1 MVTAILLNTYKRI
14 IDKFVERLSAIEG
27 EDKLLEESLQDAGLT
42 EDEIAIVNEIAMSS
56 EHVETDD
63 MED

>member
-27 EDKLLEESLQDAGLT
+27 EDKLLDESLQDAGLT
-42 EDEIAIVNEIAMSS
+42 EDEIAIVNEIATST
-56 EHVETDD
+56 EHVETDE
-63 MED
+63 ED

>member
-27 EDKLLEESLQDAGLT
+27 EDKLLDESLQDAGLT
-42 EDEIAIVNEIAMSS
+42 EDEIAIVNEIATST

-63 MED
+63 EED

>member
-1 MVTAILLNTYKRI
+1 MVTTILLNTYKRI

-42 EDEIAIVNEIAMSS
+42 EDEIAIVNEIATSTD
-56 EHVETDD
+56 HIETDD
-63 MED
+63 TED